1 MNTLDKIKSLKSSEE
16 VAKKD
21 KQKATAINYKIILD
35 YVLKYK
41 DVKFNGST
49 MNTDAKKEIIQDFM
63 AGG

>member
-1 MNTLDKIKSLKSSEE
+1 MKTLDLIKSLKSSEL

-41 DVKFNGST
+41 LHYILGILYHILSC
-49 MNTDAKKEIIQDFM
+49 
-63 AGG
+63 GYR